1 MRLPI
6 QHFHIAVYLLFLV
19 ALILSASR
27 TGVAL
32 LGVALSVYLFVQRP
46 ALLPAFAAVF
56 AILLW
61 ISPFGELFSDLKTVP
76 EYIMKGEYVTWDWRT
91 AVTSVHWRI
100 HHWYYLSTLG
110 LERPWIGY
118 GPGQTPLYSPFLLQ
132 AHNQFVEIFFDTGMV
147 GLISFVVFWFSLAL
161 AAMSDRQRV
170 INSFGKK
177 SAEAGILH
185 FWVAIFVGVTLV
197 ALFDQSFN
205 RETVAFSHLIV
216 TVFIVLSQP
225 KAVTARNAGWSFGHL
240 LMTAGSPAGV
250 AFGGRN
256 LAVAEKRRFT

>member
-1 MRLPI
+1 
-6 QHFHIAVYLLFLV
+6 
-19 ALILSASR
+19 
-27 TGVAL
+27 
-32 LGVALSVYLFVQRP
+32 
-46 ALLPAFAAVF
+46 
-56 AILLW
+56 
-61 ISPFGELFSDLKTVP
+61 LFSDLKTVP
-76 EYIMKGEYVTWDWRT
+76 EYIMKGEYVMWDWRT

-225 KAVTARNAGWSFGHL
+225 KAVTARNPGWSFGHL